1 MYTER
6 PMLKI
11 TLTDRDGDKPVASLG
26 QRALFDRMAGDWVL
40 SPERAKRERF
50 AYAVHEGKVVMA
62 IEVLGVALAGQSASP
77 STDDR
82 YRLVG
87 KPLKIGHPVY
97 DAYVGKHAEGTR
109 NPIRYEDSTFDMGAC
124 RCGCGA
130 ETKSLFLPGHDQRA
144 IHSRIAQVGS
154 VAAFLDWFDE
164 TWSAD

>member
-6 PMLKI
+6 SMLKI

-50 AYAVHEGKVVMA
+50 AYAVHDGKVVMA
-62 IEVLGVALAGQSASP
+62 IEVLGVAIAGQSASP

-87 KPLKIGHPVY
+87 KPLKIGH
-97 DAYVGKHAEGTR
+97 
-109 NPIRYEDSTFDMGAC
+109 MGAC